1 MVGLLWPILGS
12 LGPCVGALGSML
24 GRVGPILGPGWA
36 YVGLCW
42 VYVGPMLAYVGP
54 MLALSWPYVGPMLA
68 YVGPVLPFLGPML
81 GLCWR
86 YPRPRPSRL
95 KDLQDAKFFRPG
107 QLRGTKN
114 HVKTTVFY
122 FRRQKKWDR
131 PRPRNTVNNG
141 VLVTAHTKLQGR
153 WLFGGR
159 SAAASASVYP
169 GAGPEASP
177 CPCRRPSVVTEGH
190 RQQQ

>member
-1 MVGLLWPILGS
+1 MAHLGQS
-12 LGPCVGALGSML
+12 WALCRGPWVH
-24 GRVGPILGPGWA
+24 VGPGWA
-36 YVGLCW
+36 HLGPRLGLRW
-42 VYVGPMLAYVGP
+42 
-54 MLALSWPYVGPMLA
+54 
-68 YVGPVLPFLGPML
+68 PML
-81 GLCWR
+81 GLCWP
-86 YPRPRPSRL
+86 YVGLCGPHVGPVLALCWPYVGLCWPRVALLGAYVGAMLAISEAEAISVERPPRCQIFPSRTAPWNQKPRKNNGFL
-95 KDLQDAKFFRPG
+95 LSP
-107 QLRGTKN
+107 TK
-114 HVKTTVFY
+114 K
-122 FRRQKKWDR
+122 RDR

-141 VLVTAHTKLQGR
+141 VFVTAHAKLQGR